1 MLARKEVTTAKPAEA
16 QVQVLPLPSPS
27 PRAVGKLLKTG
38 VRLVASVM
46 SDSLRRY
53 EL

>member
-1 MLARKEVTTAKPAEA
+1 MLACKEVTTAKPAEA

-27 PRAVGKLLKTG
+27 PRAAGKLLKTG
-38 VRLVASVM
+38 ECLVASVM